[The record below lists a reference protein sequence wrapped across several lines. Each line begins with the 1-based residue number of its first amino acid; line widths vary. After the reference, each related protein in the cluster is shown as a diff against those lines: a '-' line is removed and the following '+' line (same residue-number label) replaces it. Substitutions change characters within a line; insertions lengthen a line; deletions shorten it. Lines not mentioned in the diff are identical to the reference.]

1 MINGLHGIFYT
12 TKPDEA
18 PAFLRDKVGLSS
30 HDAGDG
36 WLIFELP
43 EGHIGCHPSD
53 RAFNGISLS
62 CDDLDATMSD
72 LTSRGVTFTPV
83 DVQDWGKTTTFEL
96 PGGGP
101 VMVYQPTYAKVGAT
115 LASPENQ

>member
-12 TKPDEA
+12 TDPEGA
-18 PAFLRDKVGLSS
+18 RTFLRDKIGFPF
-30 HDAGDG
+30 HDAGGG

-43 EGHIGCHPSD
+43 AGHIGCHPSD

-62 CDDLDATMSD
+62 CDDLEATMRELSG
-72 LTSRGVTFTPV
+72 RGVKLTPAV
-83 DVQDWGKTTTFEL
+83 VEEWGKSTTFEL

-101 VMVYQPTYAKVGAT
+101 VQIYEPTYER
-115 LASPENQ
+115 S

>member
-1 MINGLHGIFYT
+1 MGINGLHGIFYT
-12 TKPDEA
+12 TEPEA
-18 PAFLRDKVGLSS
+18 ARAFLRDKIGFPF

-43 EGHIGCHPSD
+43 EGRIGVHPSD

-62 CDDLDATMSD
+62 CDDLDATMKDASAK
-72 LTSRGVTFTPV
+72 GVEFSAV
-83 DVQDWGKTTTFEL
+83 RNEDWGKTTTFEL

-101 VMVYQPTYAKVGAT
+101 VMVYQATY
-115 LASPENQ
+115 